1 MCRVRGRAGATH
13 RRTRSRFPATCPDT
27 PRLTG
32 HRVLVDATRAAG
44 TQWNSGADSDVAAT
58 ELWNALR
65 VSIVPLTGEGPQASG
80 RLGRFAA
87 PGSKYAS
94 LMRELLT
101 QGTTFGGM
109 AQQWEASQKLCRS
122 SGGAV
127 RIRDHSEREGQD
139 SRGDGDAGIA

>member
-1 MCRVRGRAGATH
+1 HGR
-13 RRTRSRFPATCPDT
+13 PA
-27 PRLTG
+27 LT
-32 HRVLVDATRAAG
+32 DSAAG
-44 TQWNSGADSDVAAT
+44 WQPAAT
-58 ELWNALR
+58 PFFVIIAGQ
-65 VSIVPLTGEGPQASG
+65 V
-80 RLGRFAA
+80 LGRFAA

-109 AQQWEASQKLCRS
+109 AQQWAASQKLCRS

-127 RIRDHSEREGQD
+127 RIRDHSERERQD